1 MAARVVPLS
10 GHRSRVAVFISYH
23 PLPNNRAESSGSL
36 GRKWGPGGVW
46 APRTGDWLD
55 EVATLSPTGVGR
67 EEVLAALQEA
77 KGKLESIG

>member
-1 MAARVVPLS
+1 
-10 GHRSRVAVFISYH
+10 
-23 PLPNNRAESSGSL
+23 
-36 GRKWGPGGVW
+36 
-46 APRTGDWLD
+46 LD